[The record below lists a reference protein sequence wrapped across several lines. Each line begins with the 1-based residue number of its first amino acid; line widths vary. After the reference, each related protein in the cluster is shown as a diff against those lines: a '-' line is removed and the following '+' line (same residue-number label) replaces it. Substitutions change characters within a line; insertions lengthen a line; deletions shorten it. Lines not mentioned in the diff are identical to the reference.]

1 MFFKDEKMFF
11 FIFISNFFEKFGEM
25 TCAWELLSNKLH
37 FCFDVKIVQRVLK
50 TNSWLEGLKT
60 EINDFKWVNE
70 FVGFSN
76 SSIRTRALILVNW

>member
-1 MFFKDEKMFF
+1 MKKCFSSFLFLVFSK
-11 FIFISNFFEKFGEM
+11 KFGEM
-25 TCAWELLSNKLH
+25 ACAWELLSNKLH
-37 FCFDVKIVQRVLK
+37 FCFDVKIVQSALK